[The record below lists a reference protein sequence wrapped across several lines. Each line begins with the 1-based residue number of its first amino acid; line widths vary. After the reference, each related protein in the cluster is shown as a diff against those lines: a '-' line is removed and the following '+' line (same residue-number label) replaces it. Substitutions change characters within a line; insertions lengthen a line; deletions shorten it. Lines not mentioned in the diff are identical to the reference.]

1 LAAKKQLGQI
11 LLEAGAIDEFQLKS
25 ALGYQ
30 KQWGGRLGKVLVEN
44 RFITEVA
51 LVEAIHKQTGIEIV
65 QLEKLKVPDYVIKMV
80 PAELAEKNSMVPI
93 RLEGE
98 TGKPGECVVL
108 AMSDPTN
115 LNVLDEVQFRT
126 GKRAKGLL
134 ATETSIAKAIR
145 LYYHGEE
152 SEEPE
157 ELITDPHSIQFG
169 GQELAA
175 DEMVV
180 VQGKLESTP
189 SAPQPSAP
197 LDAEDPFAELES
209 LAKGPDPKIAPPPP
223 PAPVPAPAAPVPPPP
238 TAPQAVPQ
246 TEPDPAEMIDVDID
260 VGDEDVTAP
269 VTPSA
274 IEAAAG
280 AEDDLPEVEIL
291 EEVPD
296 AAPEPEPVPEPVQ
309 EAEAKPEPE
318 PEPEPPP
325 PPEEPAEKKETF
337 GKSGDLLGSGG
348 LAEELFGDESEP
360 TPVPQAAPLTEPAPE
375 PVAVSEPEPEPEP
388 EPVQEPEPPA
398 EEAEPTEEDKKSSAM
413 AALLS
418 RVGIG
423 DKAAAPTEEPEEA
436 LEPDLPDLGEPALL
450 DDVERL
456 LDQLESDEED
466 TELPQMMKSSH
477 LIAALIRL
485 LLKKDVLTQEEL
497 LDELKNR

>member
-1 LAAKKQLGQI
+1 LAGKKQLGQI

-30 KQWGGRLGKVLVEN
+30 KQWGGRLGRVLVEN
-44 RFITEVA
+44 RFITESA

-65 QLEKLKVPDYVIKMV
+65 PLEKLQIPDYVIKMV
-80 PAELAEKNSMVPI
+80 PVELAEKNCMLPV

-98 TGKPGECVVL
+98 AGKPGECVVL

-134 ATETSIAKAIR
+134 AAESAITRAIR
-145 LYYHGEE
+145 LHYHGEAGG
-152 SEEPE
+152 EPQDF
-157 ELITDPHSIQFG
+157 LTDPHKIQFG

-180 VQGKLESTP
+180 VQGRLESVPEQTP
-189 SAPQPSAP
+189 VVPMPQIPTP

-209 LAKGPDPKIAPPPP
+209 LARGPGAKGPDPVPKPPPP
-223 PAPVPAPAAPVPPPP
+223 PVPAPVQAAVTVP
-238 TAPQAVPQ
+238 
-246 TEPDPAEMIDVDID
+246 EPAEMIDVDID
-260 VGDEDVTAP
+260 VGGEEETSPA
-269 VTPSA
+269 TPSA
-274 IEAAAG
+274 IETAAPAPAG
-280 AEDDLPEVEIL
+280 AEEDLPEVEIL
-291 EEVPD
+291 EE
-296 AAPEPEPVPEPVQ
+296 
-309 EAEAKPEPE
+309 E

-325 PPEEPAEKKETF
+325 PPEAPAEKPEPF
-337 GKSGDLLGSGG
+337 GTSGDLLGSDD
-348 LAEELFGDESEP
+348 LAEELFGDQPEP
-360 TPVPQAAPLTEPAPE
+360 TPVPE
-375 PVAVSEPEPEPEP
+375 PVQAPVQEPEPEPEP
-388 EPVQEPEPPA
+388 EPPA
-398 EEAEPTEEDKKSSAM
+398 EEKKSAEAAKKSSAM
-413 AALLS
+413 DALLS

-423 DKAAAPTEEPEEA
+423 GKSAAPAKALEKAPEKA
-436 LEPDLPDLGEPALL
+436 PEPDLPDLGEPALL

-456 LDQLESDEED
+456 LDRLESDEED

-485 LLKKDVLTQEEL
+485 FLKKDLITQEEL

>member
-1 LAAKKQLGQI
+1 MAAKKQLGQI

-44 RFITEVA
+44 RFITEAA

-65 QLEKLKVPDYVIKMV
+65 QLNKLKVPDYVIKMV
-80 PAELAEKNSMVPI
+80 PVELAEKNSMVPV

-98 TGKPGECVVL
+98 AGKPGECVVL

-134 ATETSIAKAIR
+134 ATESSIAKAIR
-145 LYYHGEE
+145 FYYHGEE
-152 SEEPE
+152 GEEPE
-157 ELITDPHSIQFG
+157 EFLSDPHKIQFG
-169 GQELAA
+169 GQELGA

-189 SAPQPSAP
+189 QKPPSPA
-197 LDAEDPFAELES
+197 DVEAEDPFAELES
-209 LAKGPDPKIAPPPP
+209 LAKGPDPQPKPPA
-223 PAPVPAPAAPVPPPP
+223 PAPVPAPP
-238 TAPQAVPQ
+238 TG
-246 TEPDPAEMIDVDID
+246 PDPAEMIDVDID
-260 VGDEDVTAP
+260 VGIEEETSPA
-269 VTPSA
+269 TPGALESA
-274 IEAAAG
+274 AEG

-296 AAPEPEPVPEPVQ
+296 AAPEPEPQ
-309 EAEAKPEPE
+309 AAPEPE

-325 PPEEPAEKKETF
+325 PPEAPAEKEDTF

-348 LAEELFGDESEP
+348 LAEELFGDE
-360 TPVPQAAPLTEPAPE
+360 PE
-375 PVAVSEPEPEPEP
+375 PEKEPEPEEEP
-388 EPVQEPEPPA
+388 KEEPEPPV
-398 EEAEPTEEDKKSSAM
+398 EEEKPIEADKKSSAM
-413 AALLS
+413 DALLS

-423 DKAAAPTEEPEEA
+423 GKADAAPKEEPKEA
-436 LEPDLPDLGEPALL
+436 PEPELPDMGEPALL

-456 LDQLESDEED
+456 LDRLESDEED

-485 LLKKDVLTQEEL
+485 LLRKDVLTQEEL
-497 LDELKNR
+497 LEELKNR

>member
-1 LAAKKQLGQI
+1 MAGKKQLGQI

-44 RFITEVA
+44 RFITETA
-51 LVEAIHKQTGIEIV
+51 LVEAIHEQTGIEVV
-65 QLEKLKVPDYVIKMV
+65 QLEKLQVPDYVIKMV
-80 PAELAEKNSMVPI
+80 PVELAEKNSMVPI
-93 RLEGE
+93 RMEGE
-98 TGKPGECVVL
+98 VGKPGECVVL

-134 ATETSIAKAIR
+134 ATESSITKAIR

-152 SEEPE
+152 GEEPQE
-157 ELITDPHSIQFG
+157 FITDPHKIQFG
-169 GQELAA
+169 GQEMAA

-180 VQGKLESTP
+180 VQGKLESAP
-189 SAPQPSAP
+189 EAPASSAPAP
-197 LDAEDPFAELES
+197 VDAEDPFAELES
-209 LAKGPDPKIAPPPP
+209 LAKGPDPAPVPKPVAPAPQPP
-223 PAPVPAPAAPVPPPP
+223 PAPA
-238 TAPQAVPQ
+238 
-246 TEPDPAEMIDVDID
+246 EPDPAEMIDVDID
-260 VGDEDVTAP
+260 VGTEEETSPA
-269 VTPSA
+269 TPGA
-274 IEAAAG
+274 LGAAD

-296 AAPEPEPVPEPVQ
+296 AAPEPEPEPEP
-309 EAEAKPEPE
+309 KPEPE
-318 PEPEPPP
+318 PDEA
-325 PPEEPAEKKETF
+325 PAEKEEAF

-348 LAEELFGDESEP
+348 LEEELFGGQPEP
-360 TPVPQAAPLTEPAPE
+360 EEEPEEEPKPE
-375 PVAVSEPEPEPEP
+375 PVP
-388 EPVQEPEPPA
+388 EPVQEPPPKEEKPA
-398 EEAEPTEEDKKSSAM
+398 EADKKSSAM
-413 AALLS
+413 DALLS

-423 DKAAAPTEEPEEA
+423 GKAGAAPQEEPEKA
-436 LEPDLPDLGEPALL
+436 PEPDIPDLGEPALL

-456 LDQLESDEED
+456 LDKLESDEED

-497 LDELKNR
+497 LDELKKR